1 MGLSGPVPARVPA
14 EVKELVLSTV
24 DDAVA
29 GGYSHRW
36 ATGLWQV
43 SDDRVH
49 RWRAR
54 RRDGDLED
62 RAPGAAAP
70 HRLLDG
76 EVAAILEIAEQWGPV
91 DRSHRKLAHRGSYQ
105 CLVWVSPSTFRRV
118 LAAHGL
124 VLAQQPAPPRRVR
137 TPWPPWLVWEPNRIW
152 IWDVTHFGAARR
164 VVFAIVD
171 MVSRRWIA
179 TLVSTEET
187 STQVRVVFDAALVA
201 EGLDELLTDERLDL
215 DTDDPDR
222 PILLA
227 VSDNGPAM
235 TSTATR
241 AYMTLMAIAQ
251 HHGRPHTPTHQAW
264 IESFFGHI
272 KHEWPHLNN
281 DQRRR
286 TARHRAGPHPRR
298 VQHRP
303 PPRSNRLR
311 YPQRRTP
318 PPRRTHPRGPPP
330 RPETSPPTTARP
342 QPPDNNNHTREHPTT
357 RLITNPNLRGRLRH
371 TSPSGGPP
379 LAPTR
384 RRLGG
389 PPARTPWNYSSRR
402 PLPPPMTAPPITAA
416 AMDRSS

>member
-1 MGLSGPVPARVPA
+1 MGLRGPVPARVPA
-14 EVKELVLSTV
+14 EVKELVLATV
-24 DDAVA
+24 DEAVA

-62 RAPGAAAP
+62 RASGATAVHA
-70 HRLLDG
+70 LLDS
-76 EVAAILEIAEQWGPV
+76 EVEAILEIAEQWGPV

-105 CLVWVSPSTFRRV
+105 SLVWVSPSTFRRV

-124 VLAQQPAPPRRVR
+124 VLAQQPARPRRVR
-137 TPWPPWLVWEPNRIW
+137 APWPDWLVWEPDRIW
-152 IWDVTHFGAARR
+152 IWDVTHFGRARR

-187 STQVRVVFDAALVA
+187 STQVRVVFDAALIA

-215 DTDDPDR
+215 DADDPDR

-251 HHGRPHTPTHQAW
+251 HHGRPHTPTDQAW

-272 KHEWPHLNN
+272 KHEWPHLNTITDPELLDAELARVRVDYN
-281 DQRRR
+281 TVRLHEAIGYVTPDDEHHRRGEHIREARRQGLRRARQQRLDHNRR
-286 TARHRAGPHPRR
+286 TTTTTHDKT
-298 VQHRP
+298 
-303 PPRSNRLR
+303 
-311 YPQRRTP
+311 PQ
-318 PPRRTHPRGPPP
+318 
-330 RPETSPPTTARP
+330 
-342 QPPDNNNHTREHPTT
+342 
-357 RLITNPNLRGRLRH
+357 
-371 TSPSGGPP
+371 
-379 LAPTR
+379 
-384 RRLGG
+384 LG
-389 PPARTPWNYSSRR
+389 
-402 PLPPPMTAPPITAA
+402 
-416 AMDRSS
+416 